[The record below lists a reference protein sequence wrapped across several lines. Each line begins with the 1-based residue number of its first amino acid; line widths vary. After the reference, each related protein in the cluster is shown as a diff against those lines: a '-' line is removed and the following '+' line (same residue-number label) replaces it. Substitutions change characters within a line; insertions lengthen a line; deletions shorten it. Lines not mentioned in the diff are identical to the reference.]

1 MNLTCPTTRCSR
13 MTTRVWQFVLIILT
27 TTTLSACAV
36 TRGNIGD
43 TITPERVA
51 TMKKGETTRQ
61 EAIATLGAPD
71 RILQINGREVFQY
84 YHYDI
89 KSSSLVL
96 ILLNL
101 SRTQIKSDDLYL
113 FFGKDGPLEEILFG
127 HRTAQMTFRF
137 WPWGD

>member
-1 MNLTCPTTRCSR
+1 MNPTPSSTRCSSTITQVVR
-13 MTTRVWQFVLIILT
+13 FVPILLT
-27 TTTLSACAV
+27 TVALSACAV

-51 TMKKGETTRQ
+51 ALKKGATTRE
-61 EAIATLGAPD
+61 EAIGTLGAPD

-113 FFGKDGPLEEILFG
+113 FFPKDGPLDEVLFG
-127 HRTAQMTFRF
+127 HRTEQMAFRF

>member
-1 MNLTCPTTRCSR
+1 MRNSPVATVYHRQGFPGAMGFLLTGA
-13 MTTRVWQFVLIILT
+13 LIW
-27 TTTLSACAV
+27 SSGCAV

-43 TITPERVA
+43 RVNPDA
-51 TMKKGETTRQ
+51 VAALQKGVTTRQ
-61 EAIATLGAPD
+61 EALHALGAPD

-101 SRTQIKSDDLYL
+101 SRTQVKSDDLYL
-113 FFGKDGPLEEILFG
+113 FFAKDGPLDEVMFG
-127 HRTAQMTFRF
+127 RRTESMAFRF
-137 WPWGD
+137 WPFGD